1 MSRDVHE
8 PEALFLRQNG
18 WVPNNERLPVL
29 FYRTALKP
37 EGTDP
42 AAIFESA
49 FSRNGWPPQWRNGI
63 YPFHHYHSTAHEV
76 LGIAQGRTRVM
87 LGGENGRQIEAHA
100 GDVLVLPAGT
110 GHCKLE
116 ATSDLLVVGAYPPD
130 QHWDICRT
138 GLSAAALEKM
148 KQLLFPKQDPVGGS
162 GGPLVAH
169 WHVD

>member
-1 MSRDVHE
+1 MSRNVHE

-29 FYRTALKP
+29 FYRAAIKP

-42 AAIFESA
+42 AAIFEAA
-49 FSRNGWPPQWRNGI
+49 FSRNGWPPDWRNGI
-63 YPFHHYHSTAHEV
+63 YPFHHFHSTAHEV
-76 LGIAQGRTRVM
+76 LGIAQGHARVM

-116 ATSDLLVVGAYPPD
+116 ATSDLLVVGAYPPN

-138 GLSAAALEKM
+138 GLSADALAKM
-148 KQLLFPKQDPVGGS
+148 KQLPSPKQDPVSGS

-169 WHVD
+169 WRQ